1 MTRNDDIEALSGQLV
16 AQNMMLQML
25 LGQSVLMTADAGAE
39 LRGSVEA
46 GLAAIKGNPNMT
58 NREKFGCEKTLE
70 DAIDTIDRIRA
81 LAGLEA
87 R

>member
-1 MTRNDDIEALSGQLV
+1 MKRSDDIEVLSGQLV

-39 LRGSVEA
+39 LRLSVEA
-46 GLAAIKGNPNMT
+46 GLAAIKGNRNMT
-58 NREKFGCEKTLE
+58 DREKFGCVKTLE
-70 DAIDTIDRIRA
+70 DAIDTIDQVQT
-81 LAGLEA
+81 LASLKT